1 MHVIIVHGGAS
12 YKKKEKVY
20 TPLKRSLER
29 GLSILEKGGS
39 AVDAVI
45 EAVKVMEEEEIFN
58 AGRGSV
64 LRIDG
69 SIKLDAA
76 VMDGKTLRAGAVAG
90 IEGFLYPSQLAR
102 LVMEKTNHI
111 LLVGKEAERFAEF
124 YGFKKENL
132 YTEEKRKLWEKVI
145 KNKKPEE
152 ETEKLKKEIMETVG
166 AVALDEKG
174 NLAACTSTGG
184 LFFSLPSR
192 VGDTPLIGCGT
203 YANSYGA
210 ASATGIGEDIIRVTM
225 ARYCIFMI
233 EQGKKAQEASDLAV
247 KELESKTGS
256 FGGIICLDR
265 EGNIGVSKNTK
276 YMPVAFYSS
285 KDKKLE
291 VII

>member
-20 TPLKRSLER
+20 EPLKRSAEK
-29 GLSILEKGGS
+29 GLSILEKGGN
-39 AVDAVI
+39 AIDAVI

-90 IEGFLYPSQLAR
+90 IEGFLHPSELAK

-111 LLVGKEAERFAEF
+111 LLAGNEAEKFAEY

-132 YTEEKRKLWEKVI
+132 HTAERRELWEKI
-145 KNKKPEE
+145 IKKPKEE
-152 ETEKLKKEIMETVG
+152 LEKLKKEIMETVG
-166 AVALDEKG
+166 AVALDENG

-184 LFFSLPSR
+184 LFLSLPSR

-210 ASATGIGEDIIRVTM
+210 ASATGIGEDIIKVTM

-233 EQGKKAQEASDLAV
+233 EQGKDAQEAADLAV
-247 KELESKTGS
+247 KELDVKTGS
-256 FGGIICLDR
+256 SGGIICIDKN
-265 EGNIGVSKNTK
+265 GNIGISKNTK

-285 KDKKLE
+285 ENKKME
-291 VII
+291 VLV

>member
-1 MHVIIVHGGAS
+1 MHSIIVHGGAS

-20 TPLKRSLER
+20 EPLKRSLEK
-29 GLSILEKGGS
+29 GLMVLEKGGN
-39 AVDAVI
+39 AIDAVI

-64 LRIDG
+64 LRING

-76 VMDGKTLRAGAVAG
+76 VMDGKTLKAGAVAG
-90 IEGFLYPSQLAR
+90 IEGFLHPSEIAR
-102 LVMEKTNHI
+102 LVMEKTGHI
-111 LLVGKEAERFAEF
+111 LLAGKEAEEFAEI

-132 YTEEKRKLWEKVI
+132 YTEERRKLWEKI
-145 KNKKPEE
+145 IKKPKEE
-152 ETEKLKKEIMETVG
+152 LEKLRKEIMETVG
-166 AVALDEKG
+166 AVALDKKG

-184 LFFSLPSR
+184 LVFSLPPR

-233 EQGKKAQEASDLAV
+233 EQGKNAQEAADLAV
-247 KELESKTGS
+247 KELDVKTGS
-256 FGGIICLDR
+256 SGGIICIDKN
-265 EGNIGVSKNTK
+265 GNIGISKNTK
-276 YMPVAFYSS
+276 HMPVAFYTS
-285 KDKKLE
+285 KNKKME
-291 VII
+291 VML